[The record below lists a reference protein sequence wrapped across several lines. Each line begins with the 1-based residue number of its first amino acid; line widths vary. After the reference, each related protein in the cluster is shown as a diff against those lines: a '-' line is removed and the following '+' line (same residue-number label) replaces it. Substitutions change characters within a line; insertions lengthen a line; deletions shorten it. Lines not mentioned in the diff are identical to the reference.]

1 MQIGSHAFTY
11 DYVYGGSSE
20 SPSSTIYN
28 DCVAPLVDAL
38 FHGYNAT
45 VLAYGQVYVLHMVL
59 TLVIRTFLFE
69 KLFLLYLV
77 CFN

>member
-11 DYVYGGSSE
+11 DYVYGSSG
-20 SPSSTIYN
+20 SPSSTVYN

-45 VLAYGQVYVLHMVL
+45 VLAYGQV
-59 TLVIRTFLFE
+59 
-69 KLFLLYLV
+69 
-77 CFN
+77 

>member
-11 DYVYGGSSE
+11 DYVYSSG
-20 SPSSTIYN
+20 SPSSAIYD

-45 VLAYGQVYVLHMVL
+45 VLAYGQV
-59 TLVIRTFLFE
+59 
-69 KLFLLYLV
+69 
-77 CFN
+77 